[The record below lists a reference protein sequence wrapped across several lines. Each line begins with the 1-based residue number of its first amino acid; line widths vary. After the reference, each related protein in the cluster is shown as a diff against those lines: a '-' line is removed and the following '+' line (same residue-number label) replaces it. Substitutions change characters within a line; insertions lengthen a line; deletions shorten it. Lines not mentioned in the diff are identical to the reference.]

1 MKCIKLAVQEYM
13 NETFYSVSVQVSHLG
28 RTDILGWI
36 VLCLRLSHVL

>member
-1 MKCIKLAVQEYM
+1 MKGIKLAVHEYM

-36 VLCLRLSHVL
+36 VLCLQLSHVL